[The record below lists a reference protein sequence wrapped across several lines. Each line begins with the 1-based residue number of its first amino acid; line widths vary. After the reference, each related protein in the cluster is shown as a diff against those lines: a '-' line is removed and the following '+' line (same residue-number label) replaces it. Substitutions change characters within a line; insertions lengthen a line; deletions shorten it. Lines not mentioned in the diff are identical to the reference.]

1 MSAAKTAT
9 FLLMVLMHLFSPNST
24 LSWMAR
30 KEGIR
35 VANDLSYGEG
45 PRHTLDIYAPET
57 VAASAPIVVFF
68 YGGGWETGAKEM
80 YRFIGYSLAAQGLVV
95 VIPDYRLHPAVE
107 FPAFMNDAAEAVTWT
122 RANAAQF
129 GGDPDRLF
137 LMGHSAGAQIATLL
151 SMDPEY
157 LLSVSASPAEHSICG
172 VIGLAGP
179 YDFLPLRGDLQAVF
193 GPEAN
198 WPKSQPINYVSADA
212 PPMLLL
218 TGTSDGAVHYDNT
231 LHLAERLR
239 EKGAE
244 VDAELY
250 AGLGHTGVIAALS
263 DALTFMA
270 PVRDAT
276 LRFIREHGSCGL
288 GATGFRNHVEK
299 GPRGTEAV
307 EQYPRGGRT

>member
-1 MSAAKTAT
+1 MPGAKAAT
-9 FLLMVLMHLFSPNST
+9 LLVMVLIHMFSPNST
-24 LSWMAR
+24 LTWMAR

-35 VANDLSYGEG
+35 LTKDLSYGEG
-45 PRHTLDIYAPET
+45 PRHTLDIYAPEKMA
-57 VAASAPIVVFF
+57 VSAPVVVFF
-68 YGGGWETGAKEM
+68 YGGGWETGTKEM
-80 YRFIGYSLAAQGLVV
+80 YPFVGYSLAAQGLVV

-122 RANAAQF
+122 RANAARF
-129 GGDPDRLF
+129 GGDAGRLF

-157 LLSVSASPAEHSICG
+157 LLSVSASAEERSICG
-172 VIGLAGP
+172 VVGLAGP
-179 YDFLPLRGDLQAVF
+179 YDFLPLREGLRAVF

-218 TGTSDGAVHYDNT
+218 TGTSDGAVHYGNT
-231 LHLAERLR
+231 LRLAERLR
-239 EKGAE
+239 EKGGKVE
-244 VDAELY
+244 DEFY
-250 AGLGHTGVIAALS
+250 PGLGHTGIIAALS

-276 LRFIREHGSCGL
+276 LRFIKEHGSCG
-288 GATGFRNHVEK
+288 
-299 GPRGTEAV
+299 
-307 EQYPRGGRT
+307 

>member
-1 MSAAKTAT
+1 MSIMSAAKTAT

-57 VAASAPIVVFF
+57 VGASAPIVVFF
-68 YGGGWETGAKEM
+68 YGGGWEGAKEM

-137 LMGHSAGAQIATLL
+137 LMGHSAGAQTERVNDFDTA
-151 SMDPEY
+151 
-157 LLSVSASPAEHSICG
+157 G
-172 VIGLAGP
+172 V
-179 YDFLPLRGDLQAVF
+179 
-193 GPEAN
+193 
-198 WPKSQPINYVSADA
+198 
-212 PPMLLL
+212 
-218 TGTSDGAVHYDNT
+218 
-231 LHLAERLR
+231 
-239 EKGAE
+239 E
-244 VDAELY
+244 V
-250 AGLGHTGVIAALS
+250 
-263 DALTFMA
+263 
-270 PVRDAT
+270 
-276 LRFIREHGSCGL
+276 
-288 GATGFRNHVEK
+288 
-299 GPRGTEAV
+299 
-307 EQYPRGGRT
+307 